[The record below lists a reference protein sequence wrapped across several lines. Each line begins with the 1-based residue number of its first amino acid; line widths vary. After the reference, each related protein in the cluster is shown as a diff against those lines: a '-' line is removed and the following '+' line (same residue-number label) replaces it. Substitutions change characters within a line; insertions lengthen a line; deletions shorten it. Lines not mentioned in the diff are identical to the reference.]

1 MCLLLPRSGK
11 VEHVGLSKGAFYDTV
26 YADAETES
34 FISGESLAERLSVL
48 GACKNAGNT
57 SLDLVNEAQEI

>member
-1 MCLLLPRSGK
+1 M
-11 VEHVGLSKGAFYDTV
+11 